1 MKSSKSKICNA
12 KTRQAKRGGAARGKR
27 LLGVVATLA
36 LVASMIPLGALPER
50 AEAADSD
57 GNFEFMVEYYA
68 NLNTLVT
75 GNDSEDGHASLSVID
90 TSGGKLPVNGTPP
103 LLKAFM

>member
-57 GNFEFMVEYYA
+57 GNFEFKVEYYA
-68 NLNTLVT
+68 DLNTLVT
-75 GNDSEDGHASLSVID
+75 SDASASKDGYASLSVID
-90 TSGGKLPVNGTPP
+90 TSGKNLPANDTPP
-103 LLKAFM
+103 RY